1 MTLGAG
7 LVVGPSRSL
16 VGPCWSLAGPGLLR
30 QLFAPPCP
38 QCQGVSRLSHS
49 SQPTQWSSTSPTN
62 ARSPRP
68 GLGPQNPSARSLA
81 LSAPRHFQPKLAPS
95 EVTSVLRNNEYT
107 CSDLPAGPVKF
118 FDTNTLQSNDPIED
132 SYASALTVGGGYLF
146 GIFDGH
152 GGAACGQVVAKRLLH
167 YIAAGLLSPTD
178 LAKHRDVWLDGKKES
193 LVRVFNDNFE
203 LVQDLKQLYQRS
215 YVEYLTELQGWTAG
229 SKEVHD
235 IEDIL
240 VHAFTRLDEDM
251 SREAIPKDGQ
261 EVDMKTLTVAMSG
274 CVAVAAH
281 IEGPHLSVASTGDC
295 TAVVGSLSETDT
307 WVAKKLTNEHNSDNN
322 REVKRIL
329 ANHPETEH
337 HHIIKGDRLLGMLA
351 PLRAFGDFKFKWP
364 RSTIEETLG
373 GVLGEHAVPA
383 NYKTPPYLT
392 AVPEVTY
399 HRLTPRDKFLILG
412 SDGLWDMMTPMQVV
426 RLVGEHMSGK
436 VCLSPL
442 HLTQP
447 NIPLEEIA
455 MVLKKR
461 QESMRLKPN
470 DGNAATHLIRSALG
484 GTAYGVDHGRLSQML
499 TIPQDMVRM
508 FRDDITIT
516 VIFFEDEYL
525 RFC

>member
-1 MTLGAG
+1 
-7 LVVGPSRSL
+7 
-16 VGPCWSLAGPGLLR
+16 
-30 QLFAPPCP
+30 
-38 QCQGVSRLSHS
+38 
-49 SQPTQWSSTSPTN
+49 
-62 ARSPRP
+62 
-68 GLGPQNPSARSLA
+68 
-81 LSAPRHFQPKLAPS
+81 
-95 EVTSVLRNNEYT
+95 
-107 CSDLPAGPVKF
+107 
-118 FDTNTLQSNDPIED
+118 
-132 SYASALTVGGGYLF
+132 
-146 GIFDGH
+146 
-152 GGAACGQVVAKRLLH
+152 
-167 YIAAGLLSPTD
+167 
-178 LAKHRDVWLDGKKES
+178 
-193 LVRVFNDNFE
+193 
-203 LVQDLKQLYQRS
+203 
-215 YVEYLTELQGWTAG
+215 
-229 SKEVHD
+229 
-235 IEDIL
+235 
-240 VHAFTRLDEDM
+240 
-251 SREAIPKDGQ
+251 
-261 EVDMKTLTVAMSG
+261 
-274 CVAVAAH
+274 
-281 IEGPHLSVASTGDC
+281 
-295 TAVVGSLSETDT
+295 VVGSLSETDT